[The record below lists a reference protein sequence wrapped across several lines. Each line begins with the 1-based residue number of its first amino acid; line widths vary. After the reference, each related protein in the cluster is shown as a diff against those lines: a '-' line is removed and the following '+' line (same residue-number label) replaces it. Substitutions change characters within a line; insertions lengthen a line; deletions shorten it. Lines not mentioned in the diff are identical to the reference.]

1 MKPLERSKKSQ
12 KPAPTASSNAPHLF
26 LFVLESFRSDV
37 LGPET
42 TPHLWSFSKEA
53 GVLPKR
59 CHECEDKKYREKLA
73 RQQKRY
79 RDKKAAEKQA

>member
-1 MKPLERSKKSQ
+1 VENQAAPVLAGGVTVQMCIENCGRPSRPRNVIHKPS
-12 KPAPTASSNAPHLF
+12 
-26 LFVLESFRSDV
+26 
-37 LGPET
+37 
-42 TPHLWSFSKEA
+42 

>member
-1 MKPLERSKKSQ
+1 VIHKS
-12 KPAPTASSNAPHLF
+12 
-26 LFVLESFRSDV
+26 
-37 LGPET
+37 
-42 TPHLWSFSKEA
+42 A

>member
-1 MKPLERSKKSQ
+1 MCIENCGRPSRPRNVIHKS
-12 KPAPTASSNAPHLF
+12 
-26 LFVLESFRSDV
+26 
-37 LGPET
+37 
-42 TPHLWSFSKEA
+42 A